1 MDSQKRFTLLIA
13 LALLFGLQSIRV
25 LLPSLVFY
33 LYSTLHVNVW
43 VIVLVGYGTFAL
55 AFVAPL
61 LVRWLTPR
69 AALLVAGGGLI
80 LFRLVEQISTVP
92 AVDVGAAIGGTVCFL
107 WSLPMLFGLARADG
121 DEGLQSFTLGFLLGL
136 TLDTSVRGLTGTLD
150 LSWIPGLWPILAM
163 IALASVF
170 GYGLWHTAQGEIT
183 LLDEDSRA
191 RWVFIGPGLL
201 LFFQALIFQ
210 NQGWVAQLT
219 GWSSGAALSWIMLG
233 NVAALFAATY
243 PARNPWLRS
252 RRWWLFA
259 PGGALALTLAFAAL
273 PGWTFALGVLVGLVS
288 GGLLLGVILGEAR
301 APDARTGIS
310 QVGFGSGLGL
320 LLFYILITLYYVS
333 FLAPVPFPRA
343 ALAPAAGIGL
353 MICALIATGQRLH
366 NPAHLMSTRISMRW
380 SAMLMLLPVSVLI
393 IEMLPRHHQISGT
406 GYPIRVMTYNIHGA
420 YGLNGRQ
427 NVEAIARV
435 IEGAQADV
443 VVLQEIERGWLL
455 EGSTD
460 LLALLSH
467 RLNMPYTAM
476 NTPTDPIAGN
486 AILSRYPIV
495 ATAQGN
501 LPRLDTLVE
510 RGYIWAQIDLGG
522 NEMLRVF
529 VTHLHHVP
537 EDSNVRMAQVDAL
550 LQAWE
555 THPQTVLAGD
565 MNATIGSPEIQLV
578 LDAGFV
584 DAWTEAGDSDRPPI
598 DWIFHTPDLITRE
611 VVKIESPASDHP
623 AVVATIALK
632 EKP

>member
-1 MDSQKRFTLLIA
+1 
-13 LALLFGLQSIRV
+13 
-25 LLPSLVFY
+25 
-33 LYSTLHVNVW
+33 
-43 VIVLVGYGTFAL
+43 
-55 AFVAPL
+55 
-61 LVRWLTPR
+61 
-69 AALLVAGGGLI
+69 
-80 LFRLVEQISTVP
+80 
-92 AVDVGAAIGGTVCFL
+92 
-107 WSLPMLFGLARADG
+107 
-121 DEGLQSFTLGFLLGL
+121 
-136 TLDTSVRGLTGTLD
+136 
-150 LSWIPGLWPILAM
+150 
-163 IALASVF
+163 
-170 GYGLWHTAQGEIT
+170 
-183 LLDEDSRA
+183 
-191 RWVFIGPGLL
+191 
-201 LFFQALIFQ
+201 
-210 NQGWVAQLT
+210 
-219 GWSSGAALSWIMLG
+219 
-233 NVAALFAATY
+233 
-243 PARNPWLRS
+243 
-252 RRWWLFA
+252 
-259 PGGALALTLAFAAL
+259 
-273 PGWTFALGVLVGLVS
+273 
-288 GGLLLGVILGEAR
+288 
-301 APDARTGIS
+301 
-310 QVGFGSGLGL
+310 
-320 LLFYILITLYYVS
+320 
-333 FLAPVPFPRA
+333 
-343 ALAPAAGIGL
+343 
-353 MICALIATGQRLH
+353 
-366 NPAHLMSTRISMRW
+366 MRW